1 LIINNKKDMD
11 LNERIFIAG
20 ANGMVGSAIKRALVK
35 KNYGKEN
42 NEVSILSPLRKELDL
57 TDFIKVE
64 EWFAKF
70 KPTIVIISAAKVGGI
85 YANSKYPYEF
95 ILENLK
101 IQTNLIEIS
110 YKYKIK
116 KLLFLG
122 SSCIYPKF
130 AKQPIKEEYLLTG
143 NLEKSNEFY
152 AIAKIA
158 GLKLC
163 EALKI
168 QYGFDA
174 ISLMPTNLYGPG
186 DNYHPANSHVLPALI
201 RKFEEAKREKLKK
214 VVCWG
219 TGNPL
224 REFLFVDDLA
234 EACIFILENWD
245 KAKNISQNNENQYIS
260 NLINVGSEYEI
271 SIKELANLISK
282 KFAFDGFIEWDS
294 SKPDGTPRK
303 KLDTTKINKLGW
315 KAQTSLEVG
324 ISKTINKY
332 FEDLELRKLRI

>member
-1 LIINNKKDMD
+1 MD